1 MEKIFL
7 IGDVHTVN
15 AFRICGIEGAIA
27 DSGNSDSVL
36 KSLLSDEEFPVILVT
51 RDCAGPVSDMIK
63 KINLESGRKVIIEI
77 PGIDDTAGF
86 SKSLTSY
93 ITEALGVAL

>member
-7 IGDVHTVN
+7 IGDAHTVN
-15 AFRICGIEGAIA
+15 AFRISGIEGVIA
-27 DSGNSDSVL
+27 DAGNSVSVL
-36 KSLLSDEEFPVILVT
+36 KSLLSDGEIPIILVT
-51 RDCAGPVSDMIK
+51 RECAVPVSEMIK